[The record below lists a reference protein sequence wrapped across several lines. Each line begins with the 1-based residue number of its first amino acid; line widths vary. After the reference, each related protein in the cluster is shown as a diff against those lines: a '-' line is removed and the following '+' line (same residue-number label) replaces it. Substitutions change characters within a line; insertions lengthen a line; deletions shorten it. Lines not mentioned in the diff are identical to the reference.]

1 MKLSA
6 LALDYDGT
14 IAVNGAFD
22 PAVREAIADARRR
35 GIVVILVT
43 GRRLPDLHHVAG
55 DLTCFDVIVAENG
68 AVLEFPT
75 SRRHVVLGHA
85 PSPAFLRELQ
95 RRGVPYVAGESVVEM
110 DAQWAGRTLDVIRA
124 LEQPLI
130 LAFNRGRLMVL
141 PQSVS
146 KSTGLRQALYSIR
159 ISIHNT
165 IGIGDAEND
174 HDLLDACEV
183 GVAVA
188 WGSSALRAVADEVI
202 EGSGPPA
209 VADYI
214 RRVTQ
219 QPR

>member
-1 MKLSA
+1 MKFSA

-14 IAVNGAFD
+14 IAVNGTFD
-22 PAVREAIADARRR
+22 PAVREAIAGARRR
-35 GIVVILVT
+35 GIVVVLVT
-43 GRRLPDLHHVAG
+43 GRRLPDLHDVAG
-55 DLTCFDVIVAENG
+55 DLTCIAAENG
-68 AVLEFPT
+68 ALLEFPT

-85 PSPAFLRELQ
+85 PSPVFLQELQ

-124 LEQPLI
+124 LEQPLV

-141 PQSVS
+141 PQSIS
-146 KSTGLRQALYSIR
+146 KSTGLRQALYSLR

-188 WGSSALRAVADEVI
+188 WGSSALRAVADEV
-202 EGSGPPA
+202 
-209 VADYI
+209 
-214 RRVTQ
+214 
-219 QPR
+219 